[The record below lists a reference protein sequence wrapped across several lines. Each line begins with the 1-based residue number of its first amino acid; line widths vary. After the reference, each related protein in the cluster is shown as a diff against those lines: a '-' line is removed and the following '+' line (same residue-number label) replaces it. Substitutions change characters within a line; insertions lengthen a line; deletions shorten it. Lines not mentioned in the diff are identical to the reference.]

1 MCGRYNFTRVPGDEK
16 MEAIHLAMEKNY
28 PGAYKTGEIFPGDT
42 VPAVLDRGGK
52 LAAVPAIFGFPGYQ
66 DNRLGNGGGEKNL
79 CRLSPGAAG
88 DPAGLRF
95 L

>member
-42 VPAVLDRGGK
+42 VPAVLDRGGARK
-52 LAAVPAIFGFPGYQ
+52 RRRRKKPLPTVSGS
-66 DNRLGNGGGEKNL
+66 GG
-79 CRLSPGAAG
+79 
-88 DPAGLRF
+88 
-95 L
+95 